1 MVRAVILPF
10 VKIEELSDEE
20 REKSNVLPLN
30 NITFT
35 VLYCFHYVVSYS
47 ISVLRL
53 FLIIIS
59 EIGNS
64 LH

>member
-47 ISVLRL
+47 LAFIPNNNLGDWKQS
-53 FLIIIS
+53 
-59 EIGNS
+59 S
-64 LH
+64 LK